1 MRLENTTVNEYN
13 LPDAHAQG
21 IPLGKGNTSDGSLAI
36 LVCVI
41 ALGPSWPIGENEM

>member
-1 MRLENTTVNEYN
+1 MRLENTTMNEYN
-13 LPDAHAQG
+13 LPDAHARD
-21 IPLGKGNTSDGSLAI
+21 ISLGRGVTSDGSLAI